1 MRTDIKKMSPRAKA
15 LAQLGGIVAGGIML
29 VAGGSIAINS
39 LKAVNSYMVEKN
51 PAIYMSSVAEYLD
64 ENPGESEGLQAELSD
79 LVRSANSA
87 PGLMDE
93 DRLYLFESN
102 SSLVDAGTAA
112 GICTSNVVGRLDDEA
127 RLDYVLSTVGSTES
141 RHYLK
146 IVGQMIKNV
155 GEDAY
160 NSIAALFKK

>member
-1 MRTDIKKMSPRAKA
+1 MRTDFKKMSPRARA
-15 LAQLGGIVAGGIML
+15 LTQLGGIVAGGIML

-51 PAIYMSSVAEYLD
+51 PAIYMESVAEYIE
-64 ENPGESEGLQAELSD
+64 ENPEETKYYQAELSD

-87 PGLMDE
+87 PGLMYE

-102 SSLVDAGTAA
+102 SSMVEPASGAD
-112 GICTSNVVGRLDDEA
+112 ICTSNVVSRLDEEA
-127 RLDYVLSTVGSTES
+127 RLEYVISTVDSTES
-141 RHYLK
+141 RHYFR
-146 IVGQMIKNV
+146 IVGEMLKNV

-160 NSIAALFKK
+160 NSIADLFRK